1 MRNKWPLF
9 GACFLNLAIGSALPR
24 PVPIVRHAPVEV
36 ISNVGQLAQTLHDRI
51 IGDLLTDYPWEI
63 GQILSAPID
72 RAIFKDGAGAADA
85 DDGGQL
91 DLVLSAPLEKFLQL
105 QALDGAFTVRSLDQL
120 ISFCLVLRSA
130 CRLADPRPP
139 P

>member
-1 MRNKWPLF
+1 M
-9 GACFLNLAIGSALPR
+9 
-24 PVPIVRHAPVEV
+24 EV

-63 GQILSAPID
+63 RQILSAPID